1 MDCRQNP
8 AGLVEVQS
16 GRLNFDILFDLPV
29 PYSSVQWKCLHL
41 IQAKWGLGGF
51 MTMWDGVWGVL
62 GMCTHADLSS
72 GAKMLSQPRDVS
84 VWGYFLSFLG
94 KSQRENANGYSK
106 FFSEHVLGQAQ
117 LPTDF

>member
-51 MTMWDGVWGVL
+51 MTM
-62 GMCTHADLSS
+62 
-72 GAKMLSQPRDVS
+72 
-84 VWGYFLSFLG
+84 
-94 KSQRENANGYSK
+94 
-106 FFSEHVLGQAQ
+106 
-117 LPTDF
+117 